1 MGVVE
6 FPHQRM
12 YLRFV
17 VDIADFYGNL
27 VGSAGQCAAG
37 VRPVQRVQGIV
48 VFGNFHHIFA
58 GGWHLVFIYAGEN
71 VVARLQLAELL
82 AAKGYFD

>member
-6 FPHQRM
+6 FPYQRM

-27 VGSAGQCAAG
+27 IVSARQCAAG
-37 VRPVQRVQGIV
+37 VRPVQRVQGIA

-58 GGWHLVFIYAGEN
+58 RGRHIVFIYAGEN
-71 VVARLQLAELL
+71 IVARLQLAELL